1 MDDTTFLWI
10 RFCPQAGNM
19 AEVLRAQRDGERIRV
34 TATET
39 VPTVPPEEFEAAV
52 ADIIR
57 REYVAGPCRCV
68 VDLGQ
73 CPWLNSQG
81 IGVMIA
87 WYQLITQAKG
97 RMVLV
102 RPDTRVRNVLAITRL
117 DQVFPI
123 FATLEAGLDDLLS
136 VA

>member
-1 MDDTTFLWI
+1 MQNTTFLWI
-10 RFCPQAGNM
+10 RFCPQAGSM
-19 AEVLRAQRDGERIRV
+19 AEVLRAERDDQRIRV
-34 TATET
+34 TATEA
-39 VPTVPPEEFEAAV
+39 VPTNPPEDFEAAV
-52 ADIIR
+52 AEIIR
-57 REYVAGPCRCV
+57 REYVTGPCRCV

-97 RMVLV
+97 RMILV

-123 FATLEAGLDDLLS
+123 YDTLEEGLDDLLP